1 MGFKQKIYITVGVL
15 LVLGYSILTTI
26 AYLDAKENIQNSVT
40 KTLTGISQGTAEYLN
55 TWVLHNLDTLEG
67 LGQTLQKYNSPDKE
81 EIFPFLENTM
91 RGLSSPDVYIGFED
105 GVFLDGSGWIPPK
118 EYDPRK
124 RGWYIKAK
132 ELKKPTVSDV
142 YEDAITKK
150 LITTA
155 MSPVSYEDKFK
166 GVVGADVPLDLLIQK
181 AQNTHIEGGYMVFM
195 DSKGIFLAHPEKEF
209 LGKKM
214 SEAIPQLESLMNKI
228 IASQSGLLEY
238 TYNGKEKILVF
249 STVALT
255 GWKALASIDRDVAFA
270 PVETQRNHFLFMS
283 IVMLAISLSVI
294 VLILRYIFKPLNNL
308 SSMVYELSSG
318 EGDLTKRLDVIGTDE
333 LSKIGKDVNLFIEK
347 IQTIIRKATQTSA
360 ENASIAHQLS
370 SASISVGKRSE
381 EETRIVIGATQAG
394 ESVVGDIQSSLKK
407 AQENSMQLEQADK
420 NFEQIKEEIVR
431 LNELLRETSQKEL
444 HLAERLSHTSQN
456 TNEIKEV
463 LTVISD
469 IADQTNLLALNAAIE
484 AARAG
489 EHGRGFAVVADEV
502 RKLAER
508 TQKSLTEINTTINI
522 VVQSIADASM
532 EMDTTSKEILVL
544 SDSSQKLEEMISQNA
559 IIMRGNISANQK
571 SVSEYEKIS
580 KEIHDIIG
588 KIKEI
593 SAIATSNAQ
602 SVQEV
607 SSASEHL
614 SQMTSQLDSEL
625 KQFKA

>member
-155 MSPVSYEDKFK
+155 MSPVFYEDKFK

-195 DSKGIFLAHPEKEF
+195 DSKGIFLAHPQKEF

>member
-155 MSPVSYEDKFK
+155 MSPVFYEDKFK

>member
-26 AYLDAKENIQNSVT
+26 AYLDAKENIQTNVT

-67 LGQTLQKYNSPDKE
+67 LGQTLQKYNSSDKE

-91 RGLSSPDVYIGFED
+91 RGLNSPDVYIGFED

-132 ELKKPTVSDV
+132 ELKKSAVSDV

-155 MSPVSYEDKFK
+155 MSPVFYEDKFK
-166 GVVGADVPLDLLIQK
+166 GVVGADVPLDSLIQK

-195 DSKGIFLAHPEKEF
+195 DSKGIFLAHPQKEL

-214 SEAIPQLESLMNKI
+214 SEAIPQLESLMNEI
-228 IASQSGLLEY
+228 ISSQSGLLEY

-283 IVMLAISLSVI
+283 IVMLVISLSVI

-347 IQTIIRKATQTSA
+347 IQTIIRNATQTSA

-456 TNEIKEV
+456 TNEVKEV

-559 IIMRGNISANQK
+559 TIMRGNISANQK

>member
-26 AYLDAKENIQNSVT
+26 AYLDAKENIQTNVT

-155 MSPVSYEDKFK
+155 MSPVFYEDKFK
-166 GVVGADVPLDLLIQK
+166 GVVGADVPLDSLIKK
-181 AQNTHIEGGYMVFM
+181 AQDTHIEGGYMVFM
-195 DSKGIFLAHPEKEF
+195 DSKGIFLAHPQKEF

-394 ESVVGDIQSSLKK
+394 ENVVGDIQSSLKK

-544 SDSSQKLEEMISQNA
+544 SDFSQKLEEMISQNA